1 MAIQFRKATKAQSK
15 LRMTIDGPAG
25 SGKTFTALTFA
36 KTLAGDGKVAV
47 IDTERGSASKYADLF
62 DFDTVELD
70 SFSPQN
76 YIECIKAAEGAGYAV
91 IVIDSLSHAWEGT
104 GGVLDLHDQ
113 ATVREPG
120 RNSYTAWRS
129 VTPMHNKLVDAM
141 LQSRCHVI
149 ATMRSKMDY
158 IQTEDANG
166 KKRIEKVGMAPIQRS
181 GMEYEFDVVADMDTA
196 HNMVVSKSRIFAI
209 ADAVVN
215 KPNGEW
221 FRQVVNW
228 LGDGTLALAPK
239 AEAPKAEPTPE
250 PHKVDVLAIR
260 ELVQTEAKRRD
271 NGTAESASE
280 QQKTLIRMFI
290 PEATGRK
297 SGPDADQDRHL
308 FLEYLT
314 GNKSSTEIG
323 KGYAGAILDQLV
335 DKANITNGPKGKEY
349 HISADGKRIVNAVIA
364 EAMRGQGQQELAE
377 VTELAA
383 SVGGMVK

>member
-1 MAIQFRKATKAQSK
+1 MAVQFRKATKSQSK

-76 YIECIKAAEGAGYAV
+76 YIECIKAAESAGYAV
-91 IVIDSLSHAWEGT
+91 IVIDSLSHAWEGI

-129 VTPMHNKLVDAM
+129 VTPIHNKLVDAM

-158 IQTEDANG
+158 IQTEDASG

-209 ADAVVN
+209 ADAVVS

-221 FRQVVNW
+221 FKQVVNW
-228 LGDGTLALAPK
+228 LGDGTPTPAPK
-239 AEAPKAEPTPE
+239 AAPTNGDAQHWIKDDKKRAAFWARTAELGLTNVEVHKALGVEHVENFGGTIQ
-250 PHKVDVLAIR
+250 DAGAAIR
-260 ELVQTEAKRRD
+260 A
-271 NGTAESASE
+271 
-280 QQKTLIRMFI
+280 
-290 PEATGRK
+290 
-297 SGPDADQDRHL
+297 
-308 FLEYLT
+308 Y
-314 GNKSSTEIG
+314 
-323 KGYAGAILDQLV
+323 
-335 DKANITNGPKGKEY
+335 
-349 HISADGKRIVNAVIA
+349 IA
-364 EAMRGQGQQELAE
+364 QQEKGQVEQFAAE
-377 VTELAA
+377 L
-383 SVGGMVK
+383 GGVVAK

>member
-129 VTPMHNKLVDAM
+129 VTPIHNKLVDAM

-158 IQTEDANG
+158 IQTEDASG

-221 FRQVVNW
+221 FKQVISW
-228 LGDGTLALAPK
+228 LNDGTPAPAPK
-239 AEAPKAEPTPE
+239 AEAPKAEPTPA
-250 PHKVDVLAIR
+250 PKAAPTNGDAQHWFDVGTTNKGVAVWL
-260 ELVQTEAKRRD
+260 RD
-271 NGTAESASE
+271 TYHV
-280 QQKTLIRMFI
+280 TIDTVHDL
-290 PEATGRK
+290 
-297 SGPDADQDRHL
+297 
-308 FLEYLT
+308 
-314 GNKSSTEIG
+314 G
-323 KGYAGAILDQLV
+323 KKMHDFPTKQSFM
-335 DKANITNGPKGKEY
+335 DWCKANLVAPEP
-349 HISADGKRIVNAVIA
+349 DR
-364 EAMRGQGQQELAE
+364 AE
-377 VTELAA
+377 VEQLAA
-383 SVGGMVK
+383 ELGGVVAK

>member
-129 VTPMHNKLVDAM
+129 VTPIHNKLVDAM

-158 IQTEDANG
+158 IQTEDASG

-209 ADAVVN
+209 ADAVVS

-221 FRQVVNW
+221 FKQVVNW
-228 LGDGTLALAPK
+228 LGDGTPTPAPK

-250 PHKVDVLAIR
+250 PTVGP
-260 ELVQTEAKRRD
+260 
-271 NGTAESASE
+271 NGERVEET
-280 QQKTLIRMFI
+280 FWY
-290 PEATGRK
+290 TGRTK
-297 SGPDADQDRHL
+297 AIHQWLTDTYGVNIDAVHDQ
-308 FLEYLT
+308 
-314 GNKSSTEIG
+314 G
-323 KGYAGAILDQLV
+323 KKLRDF
-335 DKANITNGPKGKEY
+335 ANRDAFVAWCKTTFKPL
-349 HISADGKRIVNAVIA
+349 A
-364 EAMRGQGQQELAE
+364 QERAE
-377 VTELAA
+377 VAELAA
-383 SVGGMVK
+383 AVGGVVAK